1 VEFTA
6 MRAQRGPA
14 SLTVLL
20 RYTGS
25 QPLVDL
31 KVTVCGDHVKDVGD
45 RGGMFHG
52 KVANMGDVALGDNV
66 VLTVRT
72 DGTAGSVTVTV
83 DLRAAGEEVCRLVAQ
98 SKGFGQPVSITQ
110 QPVT

>member
-1 VEFTA
+1 

-31 KVTVCGDHVKDVGD
+31 KVTVCGEPAEGVAVGV
-45 RGGMFHG
+45 G
-52 KVANMGDVALGDNV
+52 VI
-66 VLTVRT
+66 VLAKETR
-72 DGTAGSVTVTV
+72 
-83 DLRAAGEEVCRLVAQ
+83 
-98 SKGFGQPVSITQ
+98 
-110 QPVT
+110 